1 MDTLS
6 LISFFI
12 APALMVLMALLAFKI
27 MDKASY
33 KAYLSSYFLG
43 ILTVIP
49 MIIALMVADNMNLI
63 HERSIRRILL
73 FSFFLVGFIAEFSKF
88 LLLRFYFLPK
98 EIITKPVDGILYL
111 INISLGFVTVANVYF
126 TFFWSDLLPI
136 HAINFTLPLANI
148 LFGIIM
154 GFFLGMT
161 KFRTNFVDSY
171 TGLAAAIF
179 FQGLYNFCLLSKDYL
194 LLGIVALGTLIIAII
209 LSSKAINTDL
219 DSVV

>member
-12 APALMVLMALLAFKI
+12 APALMVFLAVISFKM

-49 MIIALMVADNMNLI
+49 MVLALSVADNMNLI
-63 HERSIRRILL
+63 HERSIRRIIL
-73 FSFFLVGFIAEFSKF
+73 FSFFLVGFFAEFSKF
-88 LLLRFYFLPK
+88 LLMRFHFLPK
-98 EIITKPVDGILYL
+98 DIVSKPAHGILYM
-111 INISLGFVTVANVYF
+111 INISLGFVTAANIYF
-126 TFFWSDLLPI
+126 SFFWSDLLNVHI
-136 HAINFTLPLANI
+136 VNFTLPFAN
-148 LFGIIM
+148 LMFGVIM

-161 KFRTNFVDSY
+161 KFRANFVDSY
-171 TGLAAAIF
+171 TGLGAAIF

-194 LLGIVALGTLIIAII
+194 LLGIVALGTLIIVVI

-219 DSVV
+219 DNVV

>member
-49 MIIALMVADNMNLI
+49 MILALMVADNMNLI

>member
-73 FSFFLVGFIAEFSKF
+73 FSFFLVGFFAEFSKF

-98 EIITKPVDGILYL
+98 EIFTKPADGILYL
-111 INISLGFVTVANVYF
+111 INISLGFVTVTNVYF

-136 HAINFTLPLANI
+136 HAVNFTLPVANI

>member
-12 APALMVLMALLAFKI
+12 APALMVLLALVSFEI

-49 MIIALMVADNMNLI
+49 MILALMVADNMNLI

-136 HAINFTLPLANI
+136 HAVNFTLPVANI

>member
-12 APALMVLMALLAFKI
+12 APALMVLLALVSFEI

>member
-12 APALMVLMALLAFKI
+12 APALMVLLALVSFEI

-49 MIIALMVADNMNLI
+49 MILALMVADNMNLI

>member
-73 FSFFLVGFIAEFSKF
+73 FSFFLVGFFAEFSKF

-98 EIITKPVDGILYL
+98 EIFTKPADGILYL

-136 HAINFTLPLANI
+136 HAVNFTLPVANI

-219 DSVV
+219 DRVV

>member
-73 FSFFLVGFIAEFSKF
+73 FSFFLVGFFAEFSKF

-98 EIITKPVDGILYL
+98 EIFTKPADGILYL

-136 HAINFTLPLANI
+136 HAVNFTLPVANI

>member
-12 APALMVLMALLAFKI
+12 APALMVLLALVSFEI

-49 MIIALMVADNMNLI
+49 MILALMVADNMNLI

-111 INISLGFVTVANVYF
+111 INISLGFVTVTNVYF

-136 HAINFTLPLANI
+136 HAVNFTLPVANI

-219 DSVV
+219 DRVV

>member
-1 MDTLS
+1 MDSLS

-12 APALMVLMALLAFKI
+12 APALMVFMALLSFKM
-27 MDKASY
+27 MDKATY

-49 MIIALMVADNMNLI
+49 MILALIVADHMNLI
-63 HERSIRRILL
+63 HERSIRRIIL
-73 FSFFLVGFIAEFSKF
+73 FSFFLVGFFAEFSKF
-88 LLLRFYFLPK
+88 LLMRFYFLPK
-98 EIITKPVDGILYL
+98 DIISKPADGILYM
-111 INISLGFVTVANVYF
+111 INISLGFVTAANIYF
-126 TFFWSDLLPI
+126 SFFWSDLLNV
-136 HAINFTLPLANI
+136 HAVNFTLPFANL
-148 LFGIIM
+148 LFAVIM

-171 TGLAAAIF
+171 TGLGAAIF

-194 LLGIVALGTLIIAII
+194 LLGIVALGTLIIVVI

-219 DSVV
+219 DSIE

>member
-12 APALMVLMALLAFKI
+12 APALMVLLALVSFEI

-49 MIIALMVADNMNLI
+49 MILALMVADNMNLI

-73 FSFFLVGFIAEFSKF
+73 FSFFLVGFFAEFSKF

-98 EIITKPVDGILYL
+98 EIFTKPADGILYL

-136 HAINFTLPLANI
+136 HAVNFTLPVANI

>member
-12 APALMVLMALLAFKI
+12 APALMVLLALVSFEI

-49 MIIALMVADNMNLI
+49 MILALMVADNMNLI

-73 FSFFLVGFIAEFSKF
+73 FSFFLVGFFAEFSKF